1 MAALPRPH
9 PQVSSL
15 TAGLCTVCEST
26 LQDTLQTAVVSIVY
40 ALESCRV
47 IKHSLV
53 HEKDV
58 KLRLVPSINL

>member
-1 MAALPRPH
+1 MAALPH
-9 PQVSSL
+9 PPTQVSSL
-15 TAGLCTVCEST
+15 TAGLCRVCEST
-26 LQDTLQTAVVSIVY
+26 LQDTLQTAVVSIVC